1 VLEDQGSVWMQHLMQ
16 HPSLTLCVLRAMS
29 LLLLLLLLLLHS
41 CCCRYSPYHQLQ
53 RC

>member
-1 VLEDQGSVWMQHLMQ
+1 MQHLMQ
-16 HPSLTLCVLRAMS
+16 HPSLMLCVLHAMS
-29 LLLLLLLLLLHS
+29 LLLLLLLLHS